1 MRAEAESA
9 GRGNDDRAGVGEDIE
24 YAFVERHLV
33 DLSGGRGDE
42 EAHSGSR
49 FPALEHLC
57 CGAQVGNSAAGAGA
71 DVDLS
76 ELGALHLGDG
86 VDIINVVR
94 AGDLRDKRRR
104 IVHVV
109 ALVDGVRVGIEHR
122 VVLELAVRLDVFE
135 GLFVGRDVA
144 GLRAHLNGH
153 VGDGHA
159 LVH

>member
-1 MRAEAESA
+1 M
-9 GRGNDDRAGVGEDIE
+9 
-24 YAFVERHLV
+24 
-33 DLSGGRGDE
+33 
-42 EAHSGSR
+42 
-49 FPALEHLC
+49 
-57 CGAQVGNSAAGAGA
+57 
-71 DVDLS
+71 
-76 ELGALHLGDG
+76 
-86 VDIINVVR
+86 VR

-104 IVHVV
+104 VVHVV